1 MMQEL
6 TLWQDQAVLAET
18 VWFFR
23 DFIHSS
29 DHLNVFGVASLHLRV
44 PLKSFLFTVI
54 DPFTADS
61 SVSPLRINAAFITGG
76 SWEALNSYDQFNFF
90 SACSWSK
97 YKKRNLYPRIVQKD
111 ER

>member
-29 DHLNVFGVASLHLRV
+29 DHLNVFGSGLP
-44 PLKSFLFTVI
+44 PLKS
-54 DPFTADS
+54 
-61 SVSPLRINAAFITGG
+61 
-76 SWEALNSYDQFNFF
+76 YDWFF
-90 SACSWSK
+90 M
-97 YKKRNLYPRIVQKD
+97 D
-111 ER
+111 